1 MFEAGRFALTT
12 LITLGLLLA
21 GLPAAAFD
29 KPAPDE
35 RIEATPPY
43 RLVEGPP
50 ADAPYPIP
58 NYVMAARDTLEVE
71 EHGGYTSEYIFGM
84 SKAIMRSTLTP
95 ALKPAVLL
103 LTVPLDLVL
112 LPFAALGGFF
122 R

>member
-1 MFEAGRFALTT
+1 MVDAGRYALIT
-12 LITLGLLLA
+12 LITLGLLGA
-21 GLPAAAFD
+21 GLPALAFE
-29 KPAPDE
+29 APVTGAP
-35 RIEATPPY
+35 ITATPPS
-43 RLVEGPP
+43 LLAEGPP

-103 LTVPLDLVL
+103 LTVPLDIVF
-112 LPFAALGGFF
+112 LPFAAIGGFL